1 MRDSLGSTA
10 ERQSERVLVNDL
22 VTVFES
28 SDIALLALAKAV
40 LDQAGIRY
48 IVQGE
53 GLQDLFG
60 MGRIGTGFNLITG
73 PPRIRV
79 TADNVER
86 ARHILAELTK

>member
-10 ERQSERVLVNDL
+10 ESQSESVLVSDL

-28 SDIALLALAKAV
+28 SDIALFALAKTA

-48 IVQGE
+48 IAQGE

-79 TADNVER
+79 TADNAER
-86 ARHILAELTK
+86 ARHILAELTT